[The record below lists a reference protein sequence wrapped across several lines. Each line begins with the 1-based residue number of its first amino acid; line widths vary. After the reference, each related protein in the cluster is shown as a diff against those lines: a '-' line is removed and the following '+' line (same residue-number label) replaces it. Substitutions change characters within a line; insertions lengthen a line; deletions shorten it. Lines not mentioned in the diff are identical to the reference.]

1 MDAKRT
7 TQKKLYGP
15 YLWMGF
21 YCLNATTTT
30 RRQFIFSPLAPRK
43 SWYSFD
49 RPQKDERLSQPWSHQ
64 MVLNLGKILF
74 AENVSCQAQ
83 EFLSFIN
90 TARQIYNLIHF
101 HKKPKDINKNIK
113 KNLINLQA

>member
-7 TQKKLYGP
+7 TQKKT
-15 YLWMGF
+15 LWPLLMDGVLLSQCYNHYKETVYF
-21 YCLNATTTT
+21 
-30 RRQFIFSPLAPRK
+30 FPLAPRK

-49 RPQKDERLSQPWSHQ
+49 RPQKDERLSQPWSHR

-74 AENVSCQAQ
+74 DQNVFCQAQ

-90 TARQIYNLIHF
+90 KARQIYNLIHF
-101 HKKPKDINKNIK
+101 HNKPKDVNKIIK
-113 KNLINLQA
+113 NNLVNLQA